1 MKQMVLLFIVQATS
15 CLIGRWDIPS
25 TLFVTL
31 TLAIWFLIFYYVFFK
46 IGKGKSKGE
55 ANNSFYLYLV
65 VVCVS
70 AFASPVVCLL
80 LSMMYPL
87 FAMNKYFRFVSFH
100 KKGAFKGIGYGMGMD
115 RNNQVSPTPYS
126 GCLEHKANLFEPHET
141 LDTSSL
147 TSADVNVYKG
157 FEAPVDTSHS
167 TFTDVN
173 PASGLPMIG
182 NIDVAGNPYSIDRHD

>member
-1 MKQMVLLFIVQATS
+1 MKKMVLLFIVQAIS

-31 TLAIWFLIFYYVFFK
+31 TLAIWFLIFYYVFLK
-46 IGKGKSKGE
+46 IGKGKSKSE
-55 ANNSFYLYLV
+55 ANNRFYLYLV

-70 AFASPVVCLL
+70 AFASPVICL
-80 LSMMYPL
+80 MYPL
-87 FAMNKYFRFVSFH
+87 FAMNKYCRFVSFH
-100 KKGAFKGIGYGMGMD
+100 KKGGFKRIGYGMGMD

-126 GCLEHKANLFEPHET
+126 GCLEHKANLFESHET
-141 LDTSSL
+141 LDASSL
-147 TSADVNVYKG
+147 TSTDVNVYKG
-157 FEAPVDTSHS
+157 FETPVDTSQS

-182 NIDVAGNPYSIDRHD
+182 NIDVAGNPYGIDRHD

>member
-1 MKQMVLLFIVQATS
+1 MKKMVLLFIVQAIS

-31 TLAIWFLIFYYVFFK
+31 TLAVWFLIFYYVFLK
-46 IGKGKSKGE
+46 IGKGKSKSE

-87 FAMNKYFRFVSFH
+87 FAMNKYCRFVSFH
-100 KKGAFKGIGYGMGMD
+100 KKGVFKGIGYGMGTD

-126 GCLEHKANLFEPHET
+126 GCLEHKANLFESHET

-157 FEAPVDTSHS
+157 FEASVDTSYS

-182 NIDVAGNPYSIDRHD
+182 NIDVAGNPYGIDRHD

>member
-1 MKQMVLLFIVQATS
+1 MKKMVLLFIVQAIS

-31 TLAIWFLIFYYVFFK
+31 TLAIWFLIFYYVFLK
-46 IGKGKSKGE
+46 IGKGKSKSE
-55 ANNSFYLYLV
+55 ANNRFYLYLV

-70 AFASPVVCLL
+70 AFASPVICLL

-87 FAMNKYFRFVSFH
+87 FAMNKHCRFVSFH
-100 KKGAFKGIGYGMGMD
+100 KKGVFKRIGYGMGMD

-126 GCLEHKANLFEPHET
+126 GCLEHKANLFESHET
-141 LDTSSL
+141 LDASSL
-147 TSADVNVYKG
+147 TSTDVNVYKG
-157 FEAPVDTSHS
+157 FETPVDTSQS

-182 NIDVAGNPYSIDRHD
+182 NIDVAGNPYGIDRHD